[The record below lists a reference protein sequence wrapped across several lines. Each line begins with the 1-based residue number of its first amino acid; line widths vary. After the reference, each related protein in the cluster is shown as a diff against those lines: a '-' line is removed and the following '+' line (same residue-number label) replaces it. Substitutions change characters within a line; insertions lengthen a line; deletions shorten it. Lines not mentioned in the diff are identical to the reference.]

1 MGILITLTVLYV
13 LFSPTTKGIVSET
26 QVQLQFKQIL
36 DNVSGGRVRTKEGS
50 SLSLLAKRKVK
61 RF

>member
-13 LFSPTTKGIVSET
+13 LFSPITKGIVSET
-26 QVQLQFKQIL
+26 QVQLQFKQIF